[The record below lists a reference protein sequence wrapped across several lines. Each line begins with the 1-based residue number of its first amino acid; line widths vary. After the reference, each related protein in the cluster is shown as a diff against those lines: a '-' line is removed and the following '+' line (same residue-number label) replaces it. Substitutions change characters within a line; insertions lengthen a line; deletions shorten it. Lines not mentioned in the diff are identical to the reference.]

1 LTEKPVARSQKP
13 EGASHLL
20 SGFWLLASGFL
31 GISAALQLAS
41 AEIIDRIAVSVA
53 SSVITT
59 SEVDRAIRVTAF
71 QNRVDLDFRPA
82 NQRETAERLVDQK
95 LIRREMELS
104 RYPQPAPSE
113 ASPLLAQVRS
123 RYQSDA
129 EFQKGLK
136 DYGVTEQEL
145 RDALVWELTLLRFIE
160 VRFRPAIQVS
170 NQELENYFEKVVKP
184 AAQAAQSGQEVS
196 LDDYRSRIEEKL
208 AGERADQELDRWLK
222 EARKRADIEVHLEAF
237 Q

>member
-1 LTEKPVARSQKP
+1 MESVEENLTHWNLVFYMLHSA
-13 EGASHLL
+13 
-20 SGFWLLASGFL
+20 FL
-31 GISAALQLAS
+31 VFSFFIYSLHAS

-82 NQRETAERLVDQK
+82 SRRETAERLVDQK

-104 RYPQPAPSE
+104 RYPQPDPSE
-113 ASPLLAQVRS
+113 ASPLFAQVRS

-129 EFQKGLK
+129 EFQKALK

-145 RDALVWELTLLRFIE
+145 RDAFLWELTLLRFIE
-160 VRFRPAIQVS
+160 VRFRPAIQVG
-170 NQELENYFEKVVKP
+170 NQELENYFERVVKP
-184 AAQAAQSGQEVS
+184 AAQASQPGQAVS

-208 AGERADQELDRWLK
+208 AGERADQELDHWLK
-222 EARKRADIEVHLEAF
+222 EARKHTDIEVHQEAF
-237 Q
+237 E